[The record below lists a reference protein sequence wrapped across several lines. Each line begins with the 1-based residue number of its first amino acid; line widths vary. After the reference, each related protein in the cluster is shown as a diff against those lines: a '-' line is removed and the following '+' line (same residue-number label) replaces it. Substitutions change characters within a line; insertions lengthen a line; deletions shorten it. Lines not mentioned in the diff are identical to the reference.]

1 MFVDLL
7 EIVLKDPDEDLRYKI
22 WHLEYQ
28 QFVDGAVLGARWDK
42 ISLRLTTYSVGS
54 KSWYIWMDEP
64 SRAKE
69 LRILESI
76 LKAARLFGFKNLWNT
91 IISI

>member
-28 QFVDGAVLGARWDK
+28 QFVDEAVLGAR
-42 ISLRLTTYSVGS
+42 
-54 KSWYIWMDEP
+54 
-64 SRAKE
+64 
-69 LRILESI
+69 
-76 LKAARLFGFKNLWNT
+76 
-91 IISI
+91 